1 MHLSAGEGKG
11 LTLITKEVTVYCVA
25 NVYGKNQSFIHEIVK
40 KNKKKVLVCVF
51 RPETA
56 SAMDSVLDNC
66 LVKTAKTSG

>member
-40 KNKKKVLVCVF
+40 KDKKVLVCVF

-56 SAMDSVLDNC
+56 SAMDTVLGNC

>member
-40 KNKKKVLVCVF
+40 KDKKVLVF
-51 RPETA
+51 SDQKLP
-56 SAMDSVLDNC
+56 VLWTQC
-66 LVKTAKTSG
+66 LIIA

>member
-40 KNKKKVLVCVF
+40 KDKKKFLFAFSDQKLPVLW
-51 RPETA
+51 TQ
-56 SAMDSVLDNC
+56 C
-66 LVKTAKTSG
+66 LIIA